1 MTRKLE
7 FSPERFIRGLSIIFH
22 RRFRGIMDILFIG
35 IVVFVWFYISK
46 MLILVWFLF
55 KFASSRLEFFLDACL
70 YGLDSSR
77 EGYYF

>member
-1 MTRKLE
+1 
-7 FSPERFIRGLSIIFH
+7 
-22 RRFRGIMDILFIG
+22 MDILFIG

-77 EGYYF
+77 AGYYF